1 MATNLSKRLER
12 LESKLRP
19 EPTEPPIRCLVPT
32 EGGTWR
38 DVRTG
43 EILDNEPPTRGAVVV
58 NVGIDLELL

>member
-1 MATNLSKRLER
+1 MATLER
-12 LESKLRP
+12 RLDKLEQAL
-19 EPTEPPIRCLVPT
+19 EPAPDPAAAIRCLVPT